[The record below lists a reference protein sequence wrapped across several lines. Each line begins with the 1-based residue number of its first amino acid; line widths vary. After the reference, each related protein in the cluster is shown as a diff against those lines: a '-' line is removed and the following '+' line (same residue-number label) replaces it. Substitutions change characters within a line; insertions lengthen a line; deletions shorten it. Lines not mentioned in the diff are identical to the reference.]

1 MLSND
6 GSFIFTKFLE
16 IVNDRRSLKQ
26 NSFKLGSTFELLFYS
41 LKIEKQEKIYDS
53 ITIEIKNKEGK
64 RRLSFCQQFHLYKY
78 RYMRKSWLF
87 NDSVF

>member
-6 GSFIFTKFLE
+6 GNFIFTKFLE
-16 IVNDRRSLKQ
+16 IMNDRRSLKQ

-64 RRLSFCQQFHLYKY
+64 RRLSF
-78 RYMRKSWLF
+78 
-87 NDSVF
+87 